1 MIAYDRL
8 SAIIPPGIALANKAL
23 SVSLAQ
29 ISGIPNMGLPAFAT
43 AVKATNSNQGLP
55 AINQQKQPLPTATKN
70 YLLASVGVGTGP
82 CGSITIEDCLG
93 TVTGWVVAANLN
105 STTTQISSMNT
116 ANLQLGY
123 QNVINCMSGAYDYHV
138 PNPAYDPMLP
148 PGPGNLEYLGWACIV
163 PSGPGAG
170 DYRIYATQADARNA
184 AISAIVTNINTVVVP
199 GLQATYPTQTALMNT
214 NFGNIC
220 QQMGNEQDLQKRAG
234 LDFANFFA
242 NLQPNSQT
250 AVFSF
255 AMGLPGYGQ
264 NIQQGGTRQFLE
276 ALADYNPTTGTI
288 TAGSKTVTSVST
300 FTGISSTGVSVNIS
314 GNGIP
319 ENNYVTNVNTG
330 AKTITMNAAATLSIG
345 GDSIIVGNI
354 GGQAIIAT
362 MRTGQTQAAFNT
374 AGILTASD
382 IPLIPNPAPTPAT
395 NLLPSTYT
403 TQQAISQIQY

>member
-29 ISGIPNMGLPAFAT
+29 VSGIPNMSLPAFAE

-70 YLLASVGVGTGP
+70 YLLASVGIGTGP

-93 TVTGWVVAANLN
+93 TATGWVVVANLN
-105 STTTQISSMNT
+105 STTTQISAMNT
-116 ANLQLGY
+116 TNLQQGY
-123 QNVINCMSGAYDYHV
+123 QNIIDCMSGADDYHI
-138 PNPAYDPMLP
+138 PNPAYPADPLAP
-148 PGPGNLEYLGWACIV
+148 PYLGWACIV

-170 DYRIYATQADARNA
+170 DYRTYTTQADARNA
-184 AISAIVTNINTVVVP
+184 AISAIITNINTVVVP
-199 GLQATYPTQTALMNT
+199 GLQTAYPTQSALANT
-214 NFGNIC
+214 NFANIC

-234 LDFANFFA
+234 LDFANFYA
-242 NLQPNSQT
+242 NLQADSQT

-255 AMGLPGYGQ
+255 AMSLPGYGQ

-288 TAGSKTVTSVST
+288 TAGSTTVTSVST
-300 FTGISSTGVSVNIS
+300 FTGIGLTGVSVNIS

-319 ENNYVTNVNTG
+319 ENTYVTNVNTG
-330 AKTITMNAAATLSIG
+330 AGTITMNTAATLSIG

-362 MRTGQTQAAFNT
+362 MRTGQNQAAFNT

-382 IPLIPNPAPTPAT
+382 IPLIPNPAPTEAT
-395 NLLPSTYT
+395 NLIPSTYT
-403 TQQAISQIQY
+403 TQQAVSQIIR